1 MRRNT
6 PLITLLTGA
15 VLGVALLIANMLATP
30 SGKPV
35 SYSAA
40 AASAAASAVPASTSA
55 PAAAPASTSAPATE
69 PSLAPPSPAVS
80 PSAAAAS
87 APAPV
92 AKSPARATYAGR
104 VGGGGGS
111 VAVAVHGNQ
120 VVAYVC
126 NGSTVEAWLKG
137 TADGGRLVM
146 TGKNRARLSA
156 KYSSGKLTGDVVAH
170 GTDYSFSVPVVSKPS
185 GLYRATAVVRGAT
198 VKAGWI
204 VLPDGTQVG
213 SFEDNSD
220 STDPS
225 AVEAPVLD
233 VGTGTARAGDLIL
246 RATPVD
252 GLTGSGF

>member
-40 AASAAASAVPASTSA
+40 AASAASAAPASTSA
-55 PAAAPASTSAPATE
+55 PAATPASTSAPATE
-69 PSLAPPSPAVS
+69 PSLASPSPAVS

-92 AKSPARATYAGR
+92 AKSPAKATYAGR

-111 VAVAVHGNQ
+111 VAVAIHGSQ

-137 TADGGRLVM
+137 TADGGRLAM

-213 SFEDNSD
+213 SFEGDANSAN
-220 STDPS
+220 PS
-225 AVEAPVLD
+225 AGEAPELD
-233 VGTGTARAGDLIL
+233 VATGTARAGDLIL
-246 RATPVD
+246 HAIPVD